1 MNHQNCTNPS
11 CPSCNQP
18 LQQTAQTGQNIVQPQ
33 VQQPQFMQV
42 QNQNR
47 RNATYSKH
55 PQWLLGNIAENVDR
69 LSFQMSSITK
79 EISDVVVNSYSV
91 NSDTVTG
98 NINVFSE
105 SLYTM
110 LQSMNEE
117 IRKSANQIE
126 DLFTSID
133 LESVGDVTISDII
146 DRHCQALGD
155 SIQFNRE
162 ELMKQFVELSDKM
175 DTVATK
181 TVEGNNV
188 PDTGL
193 KEQISSIV
201 KAELQSLESNINKVV
216 VDEISA
222 CKNTLS
228 ALVKSEIGS
237 LLDLLG
243 HDIGYV
249 NIPTPVPT
257 QSENPNPYTHN
268 TGVTTTLDISS
279 TNQVTELVLPTQ
291 YDVNEKPK
299 IIVDEKGVTKELK
312 KNFFGKETYKPV

>member
-18 LQQTAQTGQNIVQPQ
+18 LQQTTQTGQNIVQPQ
-33 VQQPQFMQV
+33 TPSPQYI

-47 RNATYSKH
+47 RSATYNKH
-55 PQWLLGNIAENVDR
+55 PQWLLGNISENVDR
-69 LSFQMSSITK
+69 LSFQVSDISK
-79 EISDVVVNSYSV
+79 EISDVINSSAI
-91 NSDTVTG
+91 NSETVTG
-98 NINVFSE
+98 NISAFSE
-105 SLYTM
+105 SLYLM

-117 IRKSANQIE
+117 LSKSANQIE

-268 TGVTTTLDISS
+268 TGVTTALDISS